1 MNSAF
6 RPFRQFS
13 WLLLHFYSKIE
24 SGKGPT
30 TRITFLSSFCN
41 CCAIFSSTSL
51 NYKGPSLCIFE
62 YSKLVLDPSGSTL
75 VFLLRYPSAAA
86 QQLSI
91 QFSQESKIDCFS
103 RKKSTRPQYLK
114 IPFCYSSHWS
124 KFKFLSITNWVW
136 VFVIFCYFEVKIWIV
151 CVKIQIV
158 YFFSF

>member
-1 MNSAF
+1 MWPKVSLWCGLKNFLVSPKNILWILLWMK
-6 RPFRQFS
+6 PFRQFS
-13 WLLLHFYSKIE
+13 WLLHFYSKIE
-24 SGKGPT
+24 SAKGPT

-91 QFSQESKIDCFS
+91 QFSSESKIDCFS

-114 IPFCYSSHWS
+114 IPFCYSSHWG
-124 KFKFLSITNWVW
+124 
-136 VFVIFCYFEVKIWIV
+136 
-151 CVKIQIV
+151 KIQIFV
-158 YFFSF
+158 H